1 MSRKRL
7 HEKSNSVGRGSVT
20 PVDGTTGFI
29 RKPCRF
35 IGPSSVT
42 SLALP
47 LVALPSG
54 FNCGNAPK
62 EGSSQKT

>member
-7 HEKSNSVGRGSVT
+7 HEKSNSTGRGSVT

-29 RKPCRF
+29 RKLCRV

-42 SLALP
+42 SLAPP